1 MQRRREAARFTE
13 RALALL
19 VLAGCAD
26 GSPTPVT
33 EVGPPSSG
41 WTSPVSHAECAPDDV
56 SARLYFS
63 KVSHLT
69 WMSPNE
75 RIALATPD
83 IGGTRG
89 GDDERLERL
98 ALDAAVRRMTPIAL
112 ESAGETAL
120 AERLRAA
127 PEVRSTADVQD
138 AVAIVESAR
147 REASAESARLLATL
161 EEELRESLAGEHT
174 VRARCEE
181 IALPDTVEATVAIAA
196 VRAGAPRARIAAES
210 VALLERMVASARG

>member
-1 MQRRREAARFTE
+1 RHTRFS
-13 RALALL
+13 RDWSSDVCSSDL
-19 VLAGCAD
+19 CAD

-83 IGGTRG
+83 IGGTR
-89 GDDERLERL
+89 
-98 ALDAAVRRMTPIAL
+98 
-112 ESAGETAL
+112 ETG
-120 AERLRAA
+120 RA
-127 PEVRSTADVQD
+127 S
-138 AVAIVESAR
+138 R
-147 REASAESARLLATL
+147 RERK
-161 EEELRESLAGEHT
+161 
-174 VRARCEE
+174 
-181 IALPDTVEATVAIAA
+181 
-196 VRAGAPRARIAAES
+196 S
-210 VALLERMVASARG
+210 VSVGG